1 MDSRTALEI
10 ELKDNISPM
19 ATKELTI
26 QKTATSLVEKA
37 NEINLTKITLPEGV
51 LLLSKLNQTLDSI
64 ELEEDTITAPAQA
77 IIKRERER
85 WTPFKKPL
93 KGAIDALR
101 AKMTQYQTLARKE
114 EQEAKDAIA
123 ARVKE
128 GRGNLTMETALERMD
143 KVDAP
148 ESRVATD
155 AGSLRFQTKKEFE
168 VMDVTLL
175 PVGYLLANEVE
186 IRKAMKNGIELP
198 GVRYFTV
205 EIPVN
210 TR

>member
-1 MDSRTALEI
+1 
-10 ELKDNISPM
+10 M

-26 QKTATSLVEKA
+26 QKMATSITTSAEALVVNK
-37 NEINLTKITLPEGV
+37 TTLPNAV
-51 LLLSKLNQTLDSI
+51 LVLSQLNQTLDSI

-85 WTPFKKPL
+85 WAPFKKPL

-128 GRGNLTMETALERMD
+128 GRGNLKMETAMEKMD
-143 KVDAP
+143 AVEAP
-148 ESRVATD
+148 EARVTTE

-168 VMDVTLL
+168 VVDLSLVPLQY
-175 PVGYLLANEVE
+175 VSANEVE

-198 GVRYFTV
+198 GVRYFTIEV
-205 EIPVN
+205 PYN

>member
-1 MDSRTALEI
+1 
-10 ELKDNISPM
+10 M

-85 WTPFKKPL
+85 WAPFKKPL

-114 EQEAKDAIA
+114 EREAKDAIA

-128 GRGNLTMETALERMD
+128 GRGNLKMETAMEKMD
-143 KVDAP
+143 AVEAPDA
-148 ESRVATD
+148 RVATE

-168 VMDVTLL
+168 VMDMSAL
-175 PVGYLLANEVE
+175 PLEYHLADEIE

-198 GVRYFTV
+198 GVRYFTIEV
-205 EIPVN
+205 PYN

>member
-1 MDSRTALEI
+1 
-10 ELKDNISPM
+10 M

-37 NEINLTKITLPEGV
+37 NEINLDRATLPEGV

-85 WTPFKKPL
+85 WAPYKKPL
-93 KGAIDALR
+93 KSAIDALR

-128 GRGNLTMETALERMD
+128 GRGNLTAETAMA
-143 KVDAP
+143 KIDAVETP
-148 ESRVATD
+148 ESKVSTE
-155 AGSLRFQTKKEFE
+155 AGSLRFQTKPDFE
-168 VMDVTLL
+168 VMDLSLV
-175 PVGYLLANEVE
+175 PIEYHLANEME
-186 IRKAMKNGIELP
+186 IRKAMKAGTQLQ
-198 GVRYFTV
+198 GVRYFTI

-210 TR
+210 RR

>member
-1 MDSRTALEI
+1 
-10 ELKDNISPM
+10 M

-26 QKTATSLVEKA
+26 QKMATSITTSAEALVVNK
-37 NEINLTKITLPEGV
+37 TTLPNAV
-51 LLLSKLNQTLDSI
+51 LVLSQLNQTLDSI

-85 WTPFKKPL
+85 WAPFKKPL

-128 GRGNLTMETALERMD
+128 GRGNLKMETAMEKMD
-143 KVDAP
+143 AVEAP
-148 ESRVATD
+148 EARVTTE

-168 VMDVTLL
+168 VVDLSLVPLQY
-175 PVGYLLANEVE
+175 VSANEVE